1 MGLDNPSWEQP
12 YTERISRM
20 ENNPIDVI
28 AIFIIKASSYQ
39 GFVVFQVL
47 DDVAEML
54 ANYVSYVILYRR
66 VFLYGVFG
74 VLC

>member
-28 AIFIIKASSYQ
+28 AIFIIKTSSYQ